1 MQPMRT
7 LPRDAHPSSAQAGVR
22 GAAIAM
28 TESTTSR
35 IQAVA
40 TALAPPALLA
50 AFVWHP
56 YLTGRL
62 PNAPAIAEAVAEDPV
77 RWGLAHLAAG
87 IASGVVVL
95 AFIAVRGFLR
105 ERCDDRWS
113 ALGLPFI
120 VIGSVLYAMLPGMEF
135 APVAAV
141 AAGGDPEAAQ
151 RALQTWFL
159 SVLLIGAVTFAVGV
173 LCVAKGIA
181 GRSILSPGVTRLVVV
196 ALVVFA
202 ASRTVPLFVVQGYL
216 QAAAAMVALWPLA
229 AQMWSPSPVRAGGT
243 PRSRSASIRRR
254 ILPAGDRG
262 ISSTNSTT
270 RTR

>member
-1 MQPMRT
+1 
-7 LPRDAHPSSAQAGVR
+7 
-22 GAAIAM
+22 M

-35 IQAVA
+35 ARAIG

-62 PNAPAIAEAVAEDPV
+62 PNAPAIAEAVAEDPA

-87 IASGVVVL
+87 VASGVVVL

-105 ERCDDRWS
+105 DRGDDRWS
-113 ALGLPFI
+113 AVGLPFI

-135 APVAAV
+135 APLAAV

-151 RALQTWFL
+151 RALQPWFL

-173 LCVAKGIA
+173 LCVAKAIA
-181 GRSILSPGVTRLVVV
+181 GHRILSQGMTRMVVV

-202 ASRTVPLFVVQGYL
+202 VSRSVPLFVVQGYV
-216 QAAAAMVALWPLA
+216 QAAAAVVALWPLA
-229 AQMWSPSPVRAGGT
+229 GQMWS
-243 PRSRSASIRRR
+243 PRSRSARIRRR

-262 ISSTNSTT
+262 ISSTNTT
-270 RTR
+270 ARTRRGGETRSAT